1 MGLGKTYSTQYLL
14 DSNNNSGVAGQVL
27 STTSTGIDWVDA
39 NTVPGSGLWLESGN
53 NIYNSN
59 SGNVGIGTTSPTAAL
74 QIQTDT
80 TSALILNNSS
90 NSSIQIKTDNTYLSI
105 DSGGYIQTSKTILA
119 IEGLWTYNTKAI
131 RSSESDGSWVDIM
144 VLGSDNILKIG
155 TIGGVSAAG
164 DVAIYTDS
172 SEKMRIIANGNVG
185 IGTTSPTYK
194 LQIGNAGAL
203 ADSIRIGSYDAVKNT
218 RQYIGYTRQD
228 TGLFETSTGG
238 NTPSSVLPGVSGIRI
253 VNTEGSL
260 LSTKADQSIQLLTHI
275 YNGSSRVALHANYD
289 GKVGIGTTTPERKL
303 HVFCGRI
310 KRSCV

>member
-14 DSNNNSGVAGQVL
+14 DSNNSSGVAGQVL

-39 NTVPGSGLWLESGN
+39 NTVPGTGLWLANGN
-53 NIYNSN
+53 DIYNSN
-59 SGNVGIGTTSPTAAL
+59 SGNVGIGITNPSVKLHVDGTTIFDTNTGSQPVYITRSGATDQALKIYVDDAAAIFESIQDETADNYGAFQFVMDAGVTEPYFDVRKGAAL
-74 QIQTDT
+74 
-80 TSALILNNSS
+80 A
-90 NSSIQIKTDNTYLSI
+90 NTLF
-105 DSGGYIQTSKTILA
+105 
-119 IEGLWTYNTKAI
+119 
-131 RSSESDGSWVDIM
+131 RVDG
-144 VLGSDNILKIG
+144 
-155 TIGGVSAAG
+155 
-164 DVAIYTDS
+164 
-172 SEKMRIIANGNVG
+172 NGNVG

-228 TGLFETSTGG
+228 TGLFETSTSG

-253 VNTEGSL
+253 VNTEGSV

-289 GKVGIGTTTPERKL
+289 GNVGIGTTTPDAKL
-303 HVFCGRI
+303 EVIGTAATYTNA
-310 KRSCV
+310 STVLME